1 MLWQKCRVTIFSV
14 SKLQIILISCAIVVT
29 VSRLGHKYVIPVTRD
44 KRSAQCQQNPELCQ
58 HVSFIIETSSVCY
71 SYARVNRTEENIN
84 NEKIC
89 RPAERE
95 RERTKYGETQKN
107 HHIAA
112 TESNLSM
119 QIFSLTLHD
128 RKIERKIN
136 RLRLILR
143 WKCIECGPI
152 VFRCERFFGGSIKEK
167 SSFSVLNGQFSW
179 KEQWQL

>member
-1 MLWQKCRVTIFSV
+1 MS
-14 SKLQIILISCAIVVT
+14 
-29 VSRLGHKYVIPVTRD
+29 TR
-44 KRSAQCQQNPELCQ
+44 
-58 HVSFIIETSSVCY
+58 
-71 SYARVNRTEENIN
+71 
-84 NEKIC
+84 
-89 RPAERE
+89 RE

-143 WKCIECGPI
+143 
-152 VFRCERFFGGSIKEK
+152 
-167 SSFSVLNGQFSW
+167 
-179 KEQWQL
+179 

>member
-1 MLWQKCRVTIFSV
+1 MCKYALSIETVIGDTLPCLMLCQKCRVTIFSV

-95 RERTKYGETQKN
+95 REQSMAKHKKIIILQRPNPIYQCKY
-107 HHIAA
+107 
-112 TESNLSM
+112 L
-119 QIFSLTLHD
+119 
-128 RKIERKIN
+128 
-136 RLRLILR
+136 
-143 WKCIECGPI
+143 
-152 VFRCERFFGGSIKEK
+152 V
-167 SSFSVLNGQFSW
+167 
-179 KEQWQL
+179 